1 MLCPWKSFLESST
14 ARGANGARA
23 YLCQRG
29 DLFSGPSQVRRDG
42 TFPPWL
48 QGCVKHGCPQRR
60 LGLFEKALNLHSLD
74 LPPCPKAQR
83 NDSVPRRKWKVEEEG
98 E

>member
-1 MLCPWKSFLESST
+1 MLCPWTSFLESST
-14 ARGANGARA
+14 AMGSDGAKA
-23 YLCQRG
+23 YLCQGG
-29 DLFSGPSQVRRDG
+29 DFFSGPSQVRRGG

-60 LGLFEKALNLHSLD
+60 LRQFEKALNLHSLD
-74 LPPCPKAQR
+74 FSACLKAQR

-98 E
+98 D